1 MRKIIVMIF
10 ASAALVLAA
19 DQTFTGVVTDD
30 MCGGSHKDMNMGPDE
45 KCVIEC
51 VRGGAKYALW
61 DGKQTYV
68 LSDQK
73 SAAQFAAKKVTVKG
87 TLDAKAKTIEVSS
100 IVAVK

>member
-1 MRKIIVMIF
+1 MKKTIVMIF
-10 ASAALVLAA
+10 ASAALMLAT
-19 DQTFTGVVTDD
+19 DQTFTGIVTDD

>member
-1 MRKIIVMIF
+1 MKRLSVVLF
-10 ASAALVLAA
+10 ASAALMLAA

-61 DGKQTYV
+61 DGKETYV

-73 SAAQFAAKKVTVKG
+73 GAAKFAAKKVTVRG
-87 TLDAKAKTIEVSS
+87 TMDASAKTIQVSS
-100 IVAVK
+100 ITAAK

>member
-1 MRKIIVMIF
+1 MKKLSVMLF
-10 ASAALVLAA
+10 ASAALMLAA
-19 DQTFTGVVTDD
+19 EQTFTGTVTDD
-30 MCGGSHKDMNMGPDE
+30 MCGGSHKGMNMGPDE

-73 SAAQFAAKKVTVKG
+73 GAAKFAAQKVTVKG
-87 TLDAKAKTIEVSS
+87 TLDANAKTIQVSS
-100 IVAVK
+100 IAAAK